1 MPDEL
6 ISIGEAAELLGVSI
20 STLRRWDESGRFPAI
35 ESRGG
40 HRRYS
45 KSQIEIYLQ
54 DILAMGKDWALNNT
68 EIPSKFYCSD
78 SSIFKAKLDKMKIEL
93 ARVEGLNEIY
103 PLIVAVAGEIG
114 GNSFDHNLGNW
125 PDTPGIFF
133 GYDLIKRRVVL
144 ADRGRGVLAT
154 LKVVRP
160 ELNDHREALR
170 VAFTEVLSGR
180 APENRGNGLKFVRKV
195 VTKNLIGLI
204 FQTGN
209 AELELEKD
217 NSELQIRD
225 SGINLRGCL
234 ATLNF

>member
-1 MPDEL
+1 M
-6 ISIGEAAELLGVSI
+6 
-20 STLRRWDESGRFPAI
+20 
-35 ESRGG
+35 
-40 HRRYS
+40 
-45 KSQIEIYLQ
+45 
-54 DILAMGKDWALNNT
+54 
-68 EIPSKFYCSD
+68 
-78 SSIFKAKLDKMKIEL
+78 
-93 ARVEGLNEIY
+93 
-103 PLIVAVAGEIG
+103 
-114 GNSFDHNLGNW
+114 
-125 PDTPGIFF
+125 
-133 GYDLIKRRVVL
+133 
-144 ADRGRGVLAT
+144 AT

>member
-1 MPDEL
+1 MTDEL
-6 ISIGEAAELLGVSI
+6 ISIGEAAEMLGVSI
-20 STLRRWDESGRFPAI
+20 ATLRRWDESGRFPAL
-35 ESRGG
+35 ESQGG

-54 DILAMGKDWALNNT
+54 DVLALGNDWALNNT
-68 EIPSKFYCSD
+68 EIPAKFYCSD
-78 SSIFKAKLDKMKIEL
+78 ISVFKARLDRMESELVKI
-93 ARVEGLNEIY
+93 EGLNELY
-103 PLIVAVAGEIG
+103 SLIVAVAGEIG

-154 LKVVRP
+154 LKIVRP
-160 ELNDHREALR
+160 ELNDHKEALR
-170 VAFTEVLSGR
+170 VAFTEVVSGR
-180 APENRGNGLKFVRKV
+180 APESRGNGLKFVRKV
-195 VTKNLIGLI
+195 VTKNLIGLT

-217 NSELQIRD
+217 NSELQIKD
-225 SGINLRGCL
+225 SDINLPGCL
-234 ATLNF
+234 AILNF

>member
-1 MPDEL
+1 MTDDL
-6 ISIGEAAELLGVSI
+6 ISIGEAAEMLGVSI
-20 STLRRWDESGRFPAI
+20 STLRRWDENGRFPAI
-35 ESRGG
+35 ESQGG

-45 KSQIEIYLQ
+45 KSQVEIYLK
-54 DILAMGKDWALNNT
+54 DILALGRDWALNNT
-68 EIPSKFYCSD
+68 EISSKFYCSD
-78 SSIFKAKLDKMKIEL
+78 SSMFKAKLDKMQSEL
-93 ARVEGLNEIY
+93 AKVEGFNEIY

-144 ADRGRGVLAT
+144 ADRGRGILAT

-160 ELNDHREALR
+160 ELNNHQEALR

-180 APENRGNGLKFVRKV
+180 APESRGNGLKFVRKV

-217 NSELQIRD
+217 NSDLQIRD
-225 SGINLRGCL
+225 SKINLRGCL
-234 ATLNF
+234 ALLSF